1 MIKGTNKNDIFN
13 SSTNNYFKVLVEE
26 NYVITL
32 FCQMNLLLLH
42 NYVIFVSLS
51 TAKSQSLTT
60 GNHERPTVFVNTG
73 KCQATGDKFQ
83 PHHVHLPYNR
93 LVNVHAEPQIVSSL
107 SAQAKVRYGGATTL
121 LCSTVRV
128 RCTVHSTSLAQIG
141 DVPF

>member
-1 MIKGTNKNDIFN
+1 MIKGTNKNEFFN

-26 NYVITL
+26 NSVITL

-60 GNHERPTVFVNTG
+60 GNHERPTAFVNTG
-73 KCQATGDKFQ
+73 KCQAPGDKFQ

-93 LVNVHAEPQIVSSL
+93 LVNVHVSSL

-121 LCSTVRV
+121 LCSTYSTCTLY
-128 RCTVHSTSLAQIG
+128 CTVHSTSLAQIG

>member
-1 MIKGTNKNDIFN
+1 
-13 SSTNNYFKVLVEE
+13 
-26 NYVITL
+26 
-32 FCQMNLLLLH
+32 MNLLLLH

-51 TAKSQSLTT
+51 TAKSQSLAT

-93 LVNVHAEPQIVSSL
+93 LVNVRAEPQIVSSL